1 MAKRRSQRP
10 VGGLFTQQE
19 REAKVAAKTTVLDV
33 LDLTLDWEMFR
44 PVLDRNLDFK
54 QPEPGQPSKGGRR
67 AFDAVL
73 MFKVLILQKYH
84 ALSDDQCEY
93 QINDRHS
100 FQRFLGLEREG
111 RIPDAKT
118 IWRFRERLG
127 PEGIKALFEA
137 FDGFLRERGLLL
149 QAGKVIDASFVDVP
163 RQHNSRSENERIK
176 DGQIPDGWDQ
186 KPAFQ
191 RQKDTDAR
199 HTQKN
204 GERHYGYKN
213 HIKGDLE
220 TKLIENWT
228 VTDAS
233 VHDSQALP
241 ELIRE
246 ESDENT
252 ILYADSAYRSA
263 AIELALERH
272 GIESQVHERPWRNT
286 PLTGAQ
292 KASNQ
297 EKSRLRARVEHI
309 FGSQSAHGSDRI
321 RTIGKARAWFQ
332 IGLGNL
338 LHNLCRFSLL
348 QSRAAL

>member
-10 VGGLFTQQE
+10 VRGLFTQQE

-44 PVLDRNLDFK
+44 LVLDRNLDFR
-54 QPEPGQPSKGGRR
+54 QPEPGQPVRSGRS

-127 PEGIKALFEA
+127 PEGVEALFAA

-149 QAGKVIDASFVDVP
+149 RAGKVIDASFVDVP
-163 RQHNSRSENERIK
+163 RQHNSRSENQQIK
-176 DGQIPDGWDQ
+176 DGQIPDGWEQ
-186 KPAFQ
+186 KPAFH
-191 RQKDTDAR
+191 RQKDTGAR

-204 GERHYGYKN
+204 GERHYDYKN
-213 HIKGDLE
+213 HAKGGLE
-220 TKLIENWT
+220 TKLIETWT
-228 VTDAS
+228 ATDAS
-233 VHDSQALP
+233 VHDSRALP
-241 ELIRE
+241 DLISE
-246 ESDENT
+246 TSDADT
-252 ILYADSAYRSA
+252 ILYADSACRSA
-263 AIELALERH
+263 SRSWSLSSM
-272 GIESQVHERPWRNT
+272 ESQAGCMSAP
-286 PLTGAQ
+286 GAT
-292 KASNQ
+292 
-297 EKSRLRARVEHI
+297 LP
-309 FGSQSAHGSDRI
+309 
-321 RTIGKARAWFQ
+321 
-332 IGLGNL
+332 
-338 LHNLCRFSLL
+338 
-348 QSRAAL
+348 